1 MSKAILILLVLFS
14 TLSVQAQS
22 FSHEDSVRIHGQKI
36 LDNKIQPSDDDL
48 TFACLA
54 NLYADNATDRAFYFK
69 VYVVMARKSDA
80 ALSEGICGYIKTYLE
95 LYPAEAIED
104 FNHLSKADQ
113 DRFIEYVAFEFY
125 ASGEDYKADIDDYF
139 NSIASRCNTC
149 NIDNPTVLYLKRTLL
164 DKAKSMVESDL

>member
-1 MSKAILILLVLFS
+1 MGKFIVIILVLLS
-14 TLSVQAQS
+14 TLAGRAQS
-22 FSHEDSVRIHGQKI
+22 LSHEDSVRLHGQKI
-36 LDNKIQPSDDDL
+36 IDNQIQPSDDDL

-69 VYVVMARKSDA
+69 VYVVMARKSNG

-104 FNHLSKADQ
+104 FNHLGKSDQ
-113 DRFIEYVAFEFY
+113 DRFIEYVSFEFY

-139 NSIASRCNTC
+139 NSIASRCYSC
-149 NIDNPTVLYLKRTLL
+149 NIDNPTVLYLKRALL
-164 DKAKSMVESDL
+164 DRARSMVESDM